1 MSNPN
6 RRTRPARLA
15 ALLLTLSLLAFSTVG
30 AQAETTLKVIPQ
42 ASLSVLDPIWTTAYL
57 VRNHGYL
64 IYDTLFALDA
74 QYKVQPQMVDKW
86 SVSDKGLK
94 YTFTLRPGLTFHD
107 GAPVTS
113 RDVIASIKRWE
124 ARDLFGQTLG
134 SYTQSMD
141 AVSATTF
148 SITLKEPFGLVL
160 DALAKPSSNVPFIM
174 PERVASTDPMKQIQD
189 NTGSGPFMFVKE
201 EFNPGSKSVY
211 RKFAGY
217 VPRKEPPSLL
227 SGGKVAK
234 VDRVEW
240 IYIPDGNT
248 GVAAMNAGEMDYYE
262 NPPIDLLPLM
272 KSNPKIK
279 VEVTDPIGTQVVL
292 RPNHLLPPF
301 NNVKVREALYYALNQ
316 QDYLQ
321 AIVGDPSLYKVCPA
335 MFICGAPL
343 ESKAGSEGLKVDLN
357 KAKQLL
363 KEGGYNGER
372 IVLMDPT
379 DQFIPHNAA
388 LVTAQLL
395 RKVGMN
401 VEVQAMDWSTML
413 GRRAKKDPI
422 DQGGWNLLHTWAT
435 GADLISPMT
444 HFFVPANCDK
454 AWFGWYCDPK
464 VEDLRKQWSRAGDA
478 AQRKQLGE
486 AIQREVYA
494 TAGYY
499 PLGQFV
505 LPTAYST
512 RLSGVIVSPVAIF
525 WNIEKK

>member
-1 MSNPN
+1 MLSRL
-6 RRTRPARLA
+6 RRLLSTGLMMAPLA
-15 ALLLTLSLLAFSTVG
+15 LAWAVPTW
-30 AQAETTLKVIPQ
+30 AATTLKVIPQ
-42 ASLSVLDPIWTTAYL
+42 ASLRVLDPIWTTAYL
-57 VRNHGYL
+57 TRNHGYL
-64 IYDTLFALDA
+64 VYDTLFALDA
-74 QYKVQPQMVDKW
+74 NFKVQPQMVDTW
-86 SVSDKGLK
+86 AMTDNGLT
-94 YTFTLRPGLTFHD
+94 YTFTLRPGLKFHD

-113 RDVIASIKRWE
+113 RDVIASIKRWG
-124 ARDLFGQTLG
+124 ARDLFGQKLM

-141 AVSATTF
+141 AVNEATFT
-148 SITLKEPFGLVL
+148 ITLKEPFALVL

-174 PERVASTDPMKQIQD
+174 PERVANTDPQKQIED
-189 NTGSGPFMFVKE
+189 YTGSGPFVFVKE

-211 RKFAGY
+211 RKFTDY
-217 VPRKEPPSLL
+217 VPRREPASLL
-227 SGGKVAK
+227 AGGKQAY

-240 IYIPDGNT
+240 IYIPDANT

-301 NNVKVREALYYALNQ
+301 NNPKVREALYYILNQ
-316 QDYLQ
+316 EDYLR

-343 ESKAGSEGLKVDLN
+343 ETKAGSENLKVDLA

-363 KEGGYNGER
+363 KEGGYTGER

-388 LVTAQLL
+388 LVTANLL
-395 RKVGMN
+395 RKADMN

-413 GRRAKKDPI
+413 TRRAKKDPI

-444 HFFVPANCDK
+444 HFFIAANCDK

-464 VEDLRKQWSRAGDA
+464 VEELREQWARSADA
-478 AQRKQLGE
+478 TMQKQLGE

-505 LPTAYST
+505 LPTAYNA

-525 WNIEKK
+525 WNIQKK

>member
-1 MSNPN
+1 MLCLL
-6 RRTRPARLA
+6 RR
-15 ALLLTLSLLAFSTVG
+15 LLPTGLVVVLLALAWAVSTW
-30 AQAETTLKVIPQ
+30 AETTLKVIPQ
-42 ASLSVLDPIWTTAYL
+42 ASLRVLDPIWTTAYL
-57 VRNHGYL
+57 TRNHGYL
-64 IYDTLFALDA
+64 VYDTLFALDA
-74 QYKVQPQMVDKW
+74 NFKVQPQMVDTW
-86 SVSDKGLK
+86 TVSDNGLT
-94 YTFTLRPGLTFHD
+94 YTFTLRPGLKFHD

-113 RDVIASIKRWE
+113 RDVIASIKRWG
-124 ARDLFGQTLG
+124 ARDLFGQKLMA
-134 SYTQSMD
+134 YTQSID
-141 AVSATTF
+141 AVNEATFT
-148 SITLKEPFGLVL
+148 ITLKEPFALVL
-160 DALAKPSSNVPFIM
+160 DALAKPSSNVLFIM
-174 PERVASTDPMKQIQD
+174 PERVANTDPQKQIED
-189 NTGSGPFMFVKE
+189 YTGSGPFVFVKE

-211 RKFAGY
+211 RKFADY
-217 VPRKEPPSLL
+217 VPRREPASLL
-227 SGGKVAK
+227 AGGKQVY

-240 IYIPDGNT
+240 IYIPDANT

-272 KSNPKIK
+272 KSNAKIK

-301 NNVKVREALYYALNQ
+301 NHPKVREALYYILNQ
-316 QDYLQ
+316 EDYLR

-343 ESKAGSEGLKVDLN
+343 ETKAGAEDLKVDLA

-363 KEGGYNGER
+363 KEGGYTGER

-388 LVTAQLL
+388 LVTANLL
-395 RKVGMN
+395 RKADMN

-413 GRRAKKDPI
+413 TRRAKKDPI

-435 GADLISPMT
+435 GADLLSPMT
-444 HFFVPANCDK
+444 HFFVAANCDK

-464 VEDLRKQWSRAGDA
+464 VEELREQWARSTDA
-478 AQRKQLGE
+478 ARQKQLGE
-486 AIQREVYA
+486 AIQRQVYA
-494 TAGYY
+494 TTGYY

-505 LPTAYST
+505 LPTAYNA

-525 WNIEKK
+525 WNIQKK

>member
-1 MSNPN
+1 MPFTL
-6 RRTRPARLA
+6 RRLLPTGLMM
-15 ALLLTLSLLAFSTVG
+15 ALLAG
-30 AQAETTLKVIPQ
+30 AWAVPVRAETTLKVIPQ
-42 ASLSVLDPIWTTAYL
+42 ASLRVLDPIWTTAYL
-57 VRNHGYL
+57 TRNHGYL
-64 IYDTLFALDA
+64 VYDTLFALDA
-74 QYKVQPQMVDKW
+74 NFKVQPQMVDTW
-86 SVSDKGLK
+86 TVSDNGLT
-94 YTFTLRPGLTFHD
+94 YTFTLRPGLKFHD

-113 RDVIASIKRWE
+113 RDVIASIKRWGV
-124 ARDLFGQTLG
+124 RDLFGQKLM

-141 AVSATTF
+141 AVSEATFT
-148 SITLKEPFGLVL
+148 ITLKEPFALVL
-160 DALAKPSSNVPFIM
+160 DALAKPSSNVLFIM
-174 PERVASTDPMKQIQD
+174 PERVANTDPQKQIED
-189 NTGSGPFMFVKE
+189 YTGSGPFVFVKE

-211 RKFAGY
+211 RKFADY
-217 VPRKEPPSLL
+217 VPRSEPASLL
-227 SGGKVAK
+227 AGGKQVY

-240 IYIPDGNT
+240 IYIPDANT

-279 VEVTDPIGTQVVL
+279 VEVTDPIGAQVVL

-301 NNVKVREALYYALNQ
+301 NHPKVREALYYILSQ
-316 QDYLQ
+316 EDYMR

-343 ESKAGSEGLKVDLN
+343 ETKAGAEDLKVDLN

-363 KEGGYNGER
+363 KEGGYTGER
-372 IVLMDPT
+372 IVLLDPT

-388 LVTAQLL
+388 LVTANLL
-395 RKVGMN
+395 RKAGMN

-413 GRRAKKDPI
+413 TRRAKKDPV

-435 GADLISPMT
+435 GVDLISPMT
-444 HFFVPANCDK
+444 HALVAANCDK

-464 VEDLRKQWSRAGDA
+464 VEELREQWARSTDA
-478 AQRKQLGE
+478 ARQKQLGE
-486 AIQREVYA
+486 AIQRQVYA

-505 LPTAYST
+505 LPMAYNE

-525 WNIEKK
+525 WNIQKK